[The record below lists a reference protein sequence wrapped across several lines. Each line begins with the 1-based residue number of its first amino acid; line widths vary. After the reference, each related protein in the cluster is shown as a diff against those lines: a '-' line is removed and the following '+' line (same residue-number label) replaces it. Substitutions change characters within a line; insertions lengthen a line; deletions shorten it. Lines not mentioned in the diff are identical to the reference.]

1 MKHKLICLI
10 LCLLLL
16 PSLFLSVGAE
26 QQYVIDNADLMS
38 SSEEAALEEK
48 AQALR
53 QEYGMDVVIL
63 TVDSL
68 DGKRPQ
74 DYADDYYDYN
84 GYADDGVL
92 FLLSMEE
99 RDWYISTKGNAIY
112 ALTDYGIQQVG
123 ESALPYLK
131 NGDYYGAF
139 DAFLAALPTYFSAYN
154 DGTPIDGTVP
164 TSGDYYH
171 GMRACMNTKRPQRS
185 AGSYLNDSSYH
196 LRTNR
201 DLFLYSNVTKTRIQ
215 QESSSSGGGGSSVH
229 TSSSGST
236 HGGGGGK
243 F

>member
-84 GYADDGVL
+84 GYSRGRRACSSCPWKNGT
-92 FLLSMEE
+92 
-99 RDWYISTKGNAIY
+99 RYIST
-112 ALTDYGIQQVG
+112 
-123 ESALPYLK
+123 
-131 NGDYYGAF
+131 
-139 DAFLAALPTYFSAYN
+139 
-154 DGTPIDGTVP
+154 
-164 TSGDYYH
+164 
-171 GMRACMNTKRPQRS
+171 
-185 AGSYLNDSSYH
+185 
-196 LRTNR
+196 
-201 DLFLYSNVTKTRIQ
+201 
-215 QESSSSGGGGSSVH
+215 
-229 TSSSGST
+229 
-236 HGGGGGK
+236 
-243 F
+243 